1 LKLETNLV
9 GIDFSINSPSF
20 CCYKDGKY
28 TWGSLTRSDRN
39 PASLLKNS
47 KKPFAILDSEP
58 DFYLE
63 FLEKQDLPDEYS
75 ARERIKITYFLD
87 IVETLWNSIENIM
100 GGKDFH
106 VAMEGLSFSSNGN
119 SLIDISMATALLR
132 HKIIDRVGASN
143 FHVFSPTSIKKFAF
157 KGNAKKDELYEALVN
172 FKEDGTNL
180 RTLTNILEINKSE
193 WITPSKVV
201 NKPVDD
207 IVDSTWIT
215 LYLKNQLE
223 KFYGIENNLEQPLSQ
238 SLDA

>member
-1 LKLETNLV
+1 MEQIQNLV

-28 TWGSLTRSDRN
+28 TWGSLTRSDRS
-39 PASLLKNS
+39 PESLMKNI
-47 KKPFAILDSEP
+47 KKPFAILDLNP
-58 DFYLE
+58 DFELI
-63 FLEKQDLPDEYS
+63 FLDKQELPEEYS
-75 ARERIKITYFLD
+75 ARERAKITYFED
-87 IVETLWNSIENIM
+87 IVISFWTSIERIM
-100 GGKDFH
+100 GDSQFH

-119 SLIDISMATALLR
+119 ALIDISMATALLR
-132 HKIIDRVGASN
+132 QRITQRVGTEN

-172 FKEDGTNL
+172 FSENGTNL
-180 RTLTNILEINKSE
+180 ESLTNILEKNKIE

-215 LYLKNQLE
+215 LYLKSKLKE
-223 KFYGIENNLEQPLSQ
+223 FYGIKENLEKIDTSI
-238 SLDA
+238 ATA